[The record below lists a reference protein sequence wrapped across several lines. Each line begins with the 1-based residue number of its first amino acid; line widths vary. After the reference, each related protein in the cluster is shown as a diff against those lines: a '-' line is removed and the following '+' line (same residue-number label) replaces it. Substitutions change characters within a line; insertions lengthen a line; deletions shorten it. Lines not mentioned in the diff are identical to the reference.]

1 MKVLRFIAIIMIFG
15 GVSAAW
21 LALGTTMWARTEDLD
36 HTLSQEMRSLWGPE
50 TLMQTSPYVADKG
63 DAKRTDAGAAAP
75 SSSTITVD
83 ITHDSRYKGLLWFST
98 FSVVFDGTYSFD
110 AVSAFSAGSGAFI
123 CELPRGVTGYDGL
136 SVELNGVAQSIPISQ
151 ISSGRITL
159 SVDRSVAA
167 TVRVH
172 YVTKGQDVWL
182 YSPSGASMGG
192 GSRGEGLWGPDDGD
206 MVPSGK
212 SLVSLA
218 DFSLTVNTNFAN
230 IDYPRGTLSP
240 NTPASSNNGGV
251 TAVWSFDNALTKQGM
266 GIVMPRRPNAGPIAM
281 RMSLFAPVSLF
292 FFFAILF
299 TVVVLKKI
307 PLHPMH
313 YLFVAAAFFA
323 FHVLLAYL
331 VDKISIHTGF
341 WICAAVSVLLVVSY
355 MRLVAGA
362 GFAVI
367 YVGAA
372 QLVYLVGFSYAFFY
386 PGWTGLSVIVAAV
399 ITLFVLMQ
407 CTGRLDW
414 FKVFG
419 RGNGPTSPPAPPR
432 VAPDGTGAA

>member
-21 LALGTTMWARTEDLD
+21 LALGGTMWARTEDLD
-36 HTLSQEMRSLWGPE
+36 DQLSQEMRSLWGPE
-50 TLMQTSPYVADKG
+50 TLVQTSPYLADKG
-63 DAKRTDAGAAAP
+63 DAKRTDPGAAAP
-75 SSSTITVD
+75 SSSAITVD
-83 ITHDSRYKGLLWFST
+83 ISHDNRYKGLLWFST
-98 FSVVFDGTYSFD
+98 FSVIFDGTFSFD
-110 AVSAFSAGSGAFI
+110 GVSAVGGGVFI

-136 SVELNGVAQSIPISQ
+136 SVELNGVAQSIPLSQ
-151 ISSGRITL
+151 IAGGRITL
-159 SVDRSVAA
+159 SVDRSIDA

-182 YSPSGASMGG
+182 YSPGGASTGG
-192 GSRGEGLWGPDDGD
+192 GRWESYDGD
-206 MVPSGK
+206 TVPSGK

-218 DFSLTVNTNFAN
+218 DFSLTVKTNFAN

-240 NTPASSNNGGV
+240 NTPASSTNGGV

-292 FFFAILF
+292 FFFAVLF

-341 WICAAVSVLLVVSY
+341 WICAVVSMLLVVSY
-355 MRLVAGA
+355 MRLVVGV
-362 GFAVI
+362 GFAVVT
-367 YVGAA
+367 VGVA

-407 CTGRLDW
+407 CTGRVDW
-414 FKVFG
+414 FKTFG
-419 RGNGPTSPPAPPR
+419 RGNGPTSPPAAPPR
-432 VAPDGTGAA
+432 VGPDDIGAA